1 MVLVCH
7 VILEDFVIKGPYN
20 FMDGRLVVS
29 HHPSKFG
36 GLRHSGSRYII
47 ILVVED
53 KVPHAHL
60 TPPLLLTYKVMA

>member
-1 MVLVCH
+1 
-7 VILEDFVIKGPYN
+7 
-20 FMDGRLVVS
+20 MDGRLVVS

-36 GLRHSGSRYII
+36 GLRHCGSRYII

-60 TPPLLLTYKVMA
+60 TPPLLLTYKVMAWNTCHAMSSTGQMHLEQQ